1 MTTHQPITPL
11 KGFNAFQIKLF
22 MAILMVLD
30 HIPHIPGLVPP
41 ALEGILHVLTRC
53 VAPWFAYL
61 TVEGF
66 LHTRSRLRYNIR
78 LFFWA
83 AAMILGNL
91 IYNHFGAPYG
101 LTLNNN
107 IFLTLAL
114 GVLMLNILVG
124 DDPVTE
130 MGRCFR
136 SNREWT
142 LRILGTVLV
151 MVVSLFSEGG
161 ILLLPF
167 ILITYLGRHR
177 IRLRNG
183 LYLLLS
189 IALFLLVFRPYATVE
204 ETLLALA
211 AQSDFLFL
219 SVLPV
224 LSLYNGTRGP
234 NTDGCKYFFY
244 LFYPLHL
251 WLIGI
256 LAFWFL

>member
-101 LTLNNN
+101 LTLDNN

-114 GVLMLNILVG
+114 GVLMLNFSWETTLSQRWG
-124 DDPVTE
+124 DASGQT
-130 MGRCFR
+130 GNGSFGFWARC
-136 SNREWT
+136 W
-142 LRILGTVLV
+142 
-151 MVVSLFSEGG
+151 
-161 ILLLPF
+161 
-167 ILITYLGRHR
+167 
-177 IRLRNG
+177 
-183 LYLLLS
+183 
-189 IALFLLVFRPYATVE
+189 
-204 ETLLALA
+204 
-211 AQSDFLFL
+211 
-219 SVLPV
+219 
-224 LSLYNGTRGP
+224 
-234 NTDGCKYFFY
+234 
-244 LFYPLHL
+244 
-251 WLIGI
+251 
-256 LAFWFL
+256 